1 MKKTLGILGGMGPLA
16 SAEFLGTLYRLN
28 VAEFEQDTPACVLLS
43 DPTFPDRTEAILAG
57 STQVLAQR
65 LEEALQT
72 LLDMGADPI
81 VIACVTVH
89 HVLPQVPAP
98 LRRRVLS
105 LLDLVADEV
114 LAAPRPR
121 LLLAT
126 NGTRAAR
133 IFESHERWRE
143 IEPWTL
149 LPGEE
154 DQRTL
159 HDCLYRLKAGAPG
172 NSCIAWLKTLPRRYG
187 TEGFVFG
194 CTELHLLHRYLEQ
207 SPGELGDIIDPLW
220 TVAREFSATDAFLP
234 VAIALVNGSRAGEL
248 RGASAPGNR
257 AARYPLERD
266 GDRLE
271 EINQERLPDEGRL
284 Q

>member
-1 MKKTLGILGGMGPLA
+1 MKKKLGILGGMGPLA

-28 VAEFEQDTPACVLLS
+28 VAEFEQDTPPCVLLS

-72 LLDMGADPI
+72 LLDLGADPI
-81 VIACVTVH
+81 VIACVTIH
-89 HVLPQVPAP
+89 HVLPQVPEP
-98 LRRRVLS
+98 LRRSVLS

-114 LAAPRPR
+114 LAAPRLR

-133 IFESHERWRE
+133 IFESHGRWHE
-143 IEPWTL
+143 IEAWTL
-149 LPGEE
+149 FPGEE
-154 DQRTL
+154 DQRIL

-172 NSCIAWLKTLPRRYG
+172 DSCVAWLKTLQQRYG

-194 CTELHLLHRYLEQ
+194 CTELHLLHRYLER

-220 TVAREFSATDAFLP
+220 TVARELSTAGSHSP
-234 VAIALVNGSRAGEL
+234 ALGSPQESITPRRSQCVQNRLAGVE
-248 RGASAPGNR
+248 
-257 AARYPLERD
+257 
-266 GDRLE
+266 
-271 EINQERLPDEGRL
+271 
-284 Q
+284 